1 MEIIILNGA
10 RMTDREAAHAYL
22 MERLGLPEYYGCNL
36 DALADCLSE
45 FGGDKEIVL
54 VNSEEMKENLGFYG
68 DMLIHVF
75 EELAEAEYIVF
86 NHDGAPEEEE

>member
-10 RMTDREAAHAYL
+10 RMTDRETAHAYL
-22 MERLGLPEYYGCNL
+22 KERLGLPEYYGCNL

-45 FGGDKEIVL
+45 FGGNREIML
-54 VNSEEMKENLGFYG
+54 VNSEEMKESLGFYG

-75 EELAEAEYIVF
+75 EELAEAEYIAF
-86 NHDGAPEEEE
+86 KHDGTQEEEE